1 MKKQNNSFF
10 LISVLLLIGIISLSS
25 SSYLDNST
33 SANEDELDLKEIIK
47 KAENRLKGVSSIS
60 EMKITIV
67 RPKYTR
73 SMVVKSW
80 TKGDDY
86 SLMYIK
92 TPARDEG
99 TVYLKRRKEI
109 WYYLPSVERNI
120 KMPPSMMSQSWMG
133 TDLSNDDLVK
143 KSSLADDYT
152 SSLVKSETVA
162 GYDCYQIKLIPSD
175 SADVVWG
182 RVDLWIDKTH
192 FNVLKQK
199 QYDEDIELVNTM
211 VSSKVKKMGGKTIAS
226 KMEFTPADEPKQKTK
241 IEYLSIEFD
250 VTIPD
255 SYFTTQYMTKVKP

>member
-1 MKKQNNSFF
+1 MKKQTYSFI
-10 LISVLLLIGIISLSS
+10 LITVVLLIGIAGLSS
-25 SSYLDNST
+25 ST
-33 SANEDELDLKEIIK
+33 SNEDIINLTEEELDLKAIIK

-60 EMKITIV
+60 EMEITIV

-80 TKGDDY
+80 TKGDDF

-92 TPARDEG
+92 TPVRDEG
-99 TVYLKRRKEI
+99 TTYLKRKNEI

-143 KSSLADDYT
+143 RSSLVDDYS

-175 SADVVWG
+175 SAEVVWG
-182 RVDLWIDKTH
+182 RVDIWVDKTH

-211 VSSKVKKMGGKTIAS
+211 VSSKVKEMGGKTIAT

-250 VTIPD
+250 ISIPD